1 MLLFLEAILEKL
13 NCQRVPALL
22 QRHSYPPGDPQPLL
36 QTPFVFLLTVPRFVE
51 TLTLTKA

>member
-1 MLLFLEAILEKL
+1 MLLFLEAILEKR
-13 NCQRVPALL
+13 NCQRAPALL